1 MQHTLIGE
9 VKAFQIAAMLVVLE
23 ANLKVSPPCH
33 HHKGSSKEGVLR
45 KKIIHKVVIILKR

>member
-1 MQHTLIGE
+1 LIGE